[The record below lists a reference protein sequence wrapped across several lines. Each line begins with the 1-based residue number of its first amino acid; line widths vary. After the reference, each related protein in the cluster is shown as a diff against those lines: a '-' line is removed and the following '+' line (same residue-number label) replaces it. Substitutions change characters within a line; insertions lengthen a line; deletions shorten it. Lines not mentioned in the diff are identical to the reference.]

1 MQLANCLPRG
11 PASGEHARL
20 HSCSITSA
28 APAQRC
34 NYGPPHTPL
43 QFCKRGPSRQSSI
56 YPGKQVFLAK
66 PRHYSQPGKCK
77 LNRSQCPS
85 IVLPLQ
91 TGSALLLAYA
101 QADRHHLSCL
111 GSLYPK
117 LFGEKKIG
125 EKFYYGIFPH
135 QDQLP
140 FFCPFKHI

>member
-1 MQLANCLPRG
+1 MQLANRLPRG
-11 PASGEHARL
+11 PAIGEHARL

-34 NYGPPHTPL
+34 NYGPPQTPL

-56 YPGKQVFLAK
+56 YPGKQVFLTK

-77 LNRSQCPS
+77 LNLSQCPS

-91 TGSALLLAYA
+91 MGSALLLAYT
-101 QADRHHLSCL
+101 QALPRGDSTDRHHLSCL

-117 LFGEKKIG
+117 LWAKK
-125 EKFYYGIFPH
+125 K
-135 QDQLP
+135 
-140 FFCPFKHI
+140 